1 MQYLNGI
8 KDSENVKRRL
18 DEADNMIMILED
30 SVRRGMKLDPNEA
43 MNRFN
48 EVRRRIQFALERI
61 Q

>member
-18 DEADNMIMILED
+18 DEADNMIMIMED
-30 SVRRGMKLDPNEA
+30 SVRRGLKIDPAEA
-43 MNRFN
+43 TNRFN
-48 EVRRRIQFALERI
+48 EIRRRIQFAIDRI

>member
-1 MQYLNGI
+1 MQYLNGV

-30 SVRRGMKLDPNEA
+30 NIRRGMKIDPVEA
-43 MNRFN
+43 TTRFN
-48 EVRRRIQFALERI
+48 EVRRRIQFALDRI